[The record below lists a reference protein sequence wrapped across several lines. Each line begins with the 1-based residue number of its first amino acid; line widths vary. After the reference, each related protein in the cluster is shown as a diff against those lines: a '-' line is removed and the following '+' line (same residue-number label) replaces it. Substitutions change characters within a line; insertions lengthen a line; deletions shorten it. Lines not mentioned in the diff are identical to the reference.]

1 MRTQEEILA
10 QCEARY
16 RELER
21 QAEKIKELDAIP
33 KCKDCRWVD
42 TRGYLNGG
50 RCTQPLIKGFDQ
62 IGPECF
68 DRLAYS
74 KHRVALCGPEKAL
87 WEPKRSLPRRLWDW
101 WLGASERLVK
111 IIWH

>member
-16 RELER
+16 CELER
-21 QAEKIKELDAIP
+21 RAEVIKKLEAQP
-33 KCKDCRWVD
+33 KCVDCRWID

-50 RCTQPLIKGFDQ
+50 ICNQPLIKGFDEL
-62 IGPECF
+62 GPYCF
-68 DRLAYS
+68 DRESYS
-74 KHRVALCGPEKAL
+74 KHRTVLCGPEKAL
-87 WEPKRSLPRRLWDW
+87 WEPKRSLPRRLLDW
-101 WLGASERLVK
+101 WLGTAERLVK

>member
-21 QAEKIKELDAIP
+21 RAEAIKKLEAQP
-33 KCKDCRWVD
+33 KCVDCRWID

-50 RCTQPLIKGFDQ
+50 ICNQPLIKGFDEL
-62 IGPECF
+62 GPYCF
-68 DRLAYS
+68 DRESYS
-74 KHRVALCGPEKAL
+74 KHRTVLCGPEKAL
-87 WEPKRSLPRRLWDW
+87 WEPKRSLPRRLLDW
-101 WLGASERLVK
+101 WLGTAERLVK

>member
-21 QAEKIKELDAIP
+21 RAEAIKKLEAQP
-33 KCKDCRWVD
+33 KCVDCRWAES
-42 TRGYLNGG
+42 RYLGHICN
-50 RCTQPLIKGFDQ
+50 QPLIKGFDER
-62 IGPECF
+62 GPNCF
-68 DRLAYS
+68 DRTSYS
-74 KHRVALCGPEKAL
+74 KHHTALCGPEKAL
-87 WEPKRSLPRRLWDW
+87 WEPKRSMPRRLLDW
-101 WLGASERLVK
+101 WLGTAERLVK